1 MKQFKSFWP
10 ETVPSTLTY
19 RDGERPLH
27 EYLSIQAEQKPN
39 EIAVHYYGYQLTWE
53 KWNQHSN
60 QLANYME
67 RIGVKQGDQIA
78 LYMQNCPQYLIAHYA
93 IQKLGAVVVP
103 LNPMYKTSEL
113 SYLIQEAN
121 IKGIIC
127 GLELLTILEDVE
139 EALTFIVTVSYTSL
153 LSPDQSK
160 NVPSELESPI
170 KSSKFTTLESL
181 YHTEEV
187 SFQSAP
193 VKLNDVCLMV
203 FTSGTTGRPKAAMLT
218 YKNALFKTAATV
230 SCNQIKQDDK
240 LLAIA
245 PLCHIAGMV
254 MGVNLPVYSGNET
267 VLLSRFNAETVV
279 SAIEKHRISM
289 WYSIAPMN
297 GAILQMPDLIE
308 RDLSSLRFN
317 LATSFGMQVTQSL
330 AEQWR
335 DATNGCLLYEASYG
349 LSETHTCDTFMPIEN
364 IKYES
369 CGIPI
374 HETKIKII
382 DVKSGEEVGPLGEG
396 EIIIKSPG
404 VFKGYYNRPEETA
417 ATLKNGWV
425 YTGDIG
431 YLDEDGYLYFRGR
444 VKEMIKSSG
453 FSVFPED
460 VEALMNEHPAIKQ
473 TAVIGIPDQQKGEI
487 IKAVVVLH
495 SNHSTVSPET
505 LMEWSRDHMAAYK
518 APKIIEIRE
527 SLPATSSGKVLR
539 RLLKK

>member
-1 MKQFKSFWP
+1 MEKLTSFWP
-10 ETVPSTLTY
+10 DGVPSTLTY
-19 RDGERPLH
+19 RYGKRPLH
-27 EYLSIQAEQKPN
+27 EYLSIHADQKPS
-39 EIAVHYYGYQLTWE
+39 EVAIDYYGYQLTWE

-60 QLANYME
+60 QLANYLE
-67 RIGVKQGDQIA
+67 RIGVRQGDHIA
-78 LYMQNCPQYLIAHYA
+78 LFMQNCPQYLIAHYA
-93 IQKLGAVVVP
+93 IQKIGAVVVP

-113 SYLIQEAN
+113 TYSIKEAN

-127 GLELLTILEDVE
+127 GIELLPMLEKIE
-139 EALTFIVTVSYTSL
+139 EALSFIVTVSYPSF
-153 LSPDQSK
+153 LSPKQSK
-160 NVPSELESPI
+160 SVPSELESTS
-170 KSSKFTTLESL
+170 KSSRFTTLESL
-181 YHTEEV
+181 FVTEEV
-187 SFQSAP
+187 SFQPAP
-193 VKLNDVCLMV
+193 VKLDDVCLMV

-218 YKNALFKTAATV
+218 YENALFKTAATV
-230 SCNQIKQDDK
+230 TCNQIKQDDK

-279 SAIEKHRISM
+279 SAIENHRITM

-297 GAILQMPDLIE
+297 GAILQMPDLID
-308 RDLSSLRFN
+308 RDLSSLRLN
-317 LATSFGMQVTQSL
+317 LATSFGVQVTQDL

-364 IKYES
+364 IKYGS

-382 DVKSGEEVGPLGEG
+382 DVKSGEEEGPLGEG

-417 ATLKNGWV
+417 ATLNNGWV

-444 VKEMIKSSG
+444 LKEMIKSSG
-453 FSVFPED
+453 YSVFPED

-473 TAVIGIPDQQKGEI
+473 TAIIGIPDQQKGEI
-487 IKAVVVLH
+487 IKAVVVLYP
-495 SNHSTVSPET
+495 NHSTVSPET
-505 LMEWSRDHMAAYK
+505 LIDWCKDHMAAYK